1 MNGWAIIIGWLIASV
16 IIGIVVSRAIDLMGD
31 DDD

>member
-16 IIGIVVSRAIDLMGD
+16 IIGIVVGRAIDLMGD

>member
-1 MNGWAIIIGWLIASV
+1 MNGWEYIIGWFIISV
-16 IIGIVVSRAIDLMGD
+16 FIGVFVGRAIDLMGD